1 MGNIQTHIYT
11 MLFDTIAAKTTA
23 DGTSAI
29 NLIRISGAE
38 SIPVVNQIFKGPN
51 LLKQES
57 HTIHY
62 GHIYDENQIIDE
74 VMVSIF
80 KSPRTFTTEDVVEI
94 SCHGGNYIT
103 DEILKLLISHG
114 IRLADRG
121 EFSRRAY
128 LNGRLDLTEAESIMD
143 LVNAKSHT
151 QLSLANNQLQG
162 DVKKLIE
169 TLQEKILSIIAHIEV
184 NIDYPEYDDVE
195 QLTNELLRP
204 KIKALIKETDQIIKE
219 SETGKI
225 IRDGIKTVIVG
236 KPNVGKSSL
245 LNTLLKED
253 RAIVTDISGT
263 TRDLIEADL
272 NLDGIILKLI
282 DTAGIRSTQDVIE
295 KIGINKSK
303 KAIETADLVLL
314 VLNQAERLN
323 ELDKTLLELTKN
335 KERIIIGNKID
346 LGKQINLEDE
356 NIINVSAKTKEG
368 VDLLA
373 KAVKAL
379 FIDEKILN
387 GERALL
393 SNVRHI
399 GKFKEVRQA
408 LMDAEKAAS
417 DLIPIDFVEID
428 LRKAWA
434 NLGEITGRS
443 TSDDL
448 LDSLFSN
455 FCLGK

>member
-29 NLIRISGAE
+29 NLIRVSGTE

-323 ELDKTLLELTKN
+323 DLDKTLLDLTKN

-417 DLIPIDFVEID
+417 NLIPIDFVEID

>member
-1 MGNIQTHIYT
+1 MI
-11 MLFDTIAAKTTA
+11 FDTIAAKTTA

-29 NLIRISGAE
+29 NVIRVSGSE
-38 SIPVVNQIFKGPN
+38 SLSVVNKIFKGPN
-51 LLKQES
+51 LVNQPS

-62 GHIYDENQIIDE
+62 GHIYDHDKVIDE

-94 SCHGGNYIT
+94 SCHGGNYIA
-103 DEILKLLISHG
+103 DEILKILIANG
-114 IRLADRG
+114 VRLAENG

-128 LNGRLDLTEAESIMD
+128 LNGRIDLTEAESIMD

-151 QLSLANNQLQG
+151 QLYLANNQLQG
-162 DVKKLIE
+162 HVKTLIE
-169 TLQEKILSIIAHIEV
+169 NLQNKILDIIANIEV

-195 QLTNELLRP
+195 QLTNELLIPR
-204 KIKALIKETDQIIKE
+204 IDALILETDQIIKE
-219 SETGKI
+219 SETGKM

-282 DTAGIRSTQDVIE
+282 DTAGIRSTQDIIE

-303 KAIETADLVLL
+303 KAIESADLILL
-314 VLNQAERLN
+314 VLNQAEKLN
-323 ELDKTLLELTKN
+323 ELDKTLLKLTEN
-335 KERIIIGNKID
+335 KQRILIGNKID
-346 LGKQINLEDE
+346 LGRQIDLENE
-356 NIINVSAKTKEG
+356 NIINISAKTKEG
-368 VDLLA
+368 IERLSQ
-373 KAVKAL
+373 AVKKL

-387 GERALL
+387 SDRALL

-399 GKFKEVRQA
+399 GKFKEVRSA
-408 LMDAEKAAS
+408 LLDAKKAAK
-417 DLIPIDFVEID
+417 DQIPIDFVEID

-434 NLGEITGRS
+434 NLGEITGQS

-448 LDSLFSN
+448 LDNLFSN